1 MRPFMAM
8 KGGFKCYLDHS
19 PNYFGSTFLTPMT
32 QARQAEICEL
42 RGIPQSQLKQTHL
55 PVQLWATQAEYLH
68 GQEAQLML

>member
-1 MRPFMAM
+1 
-8 KGGFKCYLDHS
+8 
-19 PNYFGSTFLTPMT
+19 MT
-32 QARQAEICEL
+32 QARQAEIYEL